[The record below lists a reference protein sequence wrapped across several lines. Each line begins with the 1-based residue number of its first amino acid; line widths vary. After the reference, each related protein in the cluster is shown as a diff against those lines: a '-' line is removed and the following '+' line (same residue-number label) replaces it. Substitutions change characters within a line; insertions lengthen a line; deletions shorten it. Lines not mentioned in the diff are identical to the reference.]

1 VRVPTSSLPDHSP
14 CNQTVWR
21 FLSFSKR
28 GVAKERGNGSR
39 IIIDHPGRL
48 AGSIA
53 SLLLFA
59 SPPRATL
66 HALTTTLLLSHI
78 YCIDRQVS
86 TFVLDHILNPPNLLH
101 PSHVSRS
108 IVTGLY
114 KHLGSYIDSQP
125 DASTPSCLTYSSLW
139 IIIVERQLFQC
150 FVHG

>member
-1 VRVPTSSLPDHSP
+1 MQPDRLAFPVLLQKGSSERTGKWFSNYHRPPWAISRLNRLSSLICLSP
-14 CNQTVWR
+14 
-21 FLSFSKR
+21 S
-28 GVAKERGNGSR
+28 
-39 IIIDHPGRL
+39 
-48 AGSIA
+48 
-53 SLLLFA
+53 
-59 SPPRATL
+59 ATL